1 MTNKAGDCKNKH
13 YYCPVH
19 STQFHFSPVQ
29 SSTYSPLVQWVWT
42 SYILCCTSNLLLSS
56 SVSYLQGFDSSSLFP
71 LCIIQVGERDIT
83 VTLKAA

>member
-1 MTNKAGDCKNKH
+1 MTNKAGDCENKH

-29 SSTYSPLVQWVWT
+29 PSIVHWSSEYGLPIHCAVQATFYFLAVFPT
-42 SYILCCTSNLLLSS
+42 SKVLTVVAS
-56 SVSYLQGFDSSSLFP
+56 
-71 LCIIQVGERDIT
+71 CIIQVGERDIT